1 MEYIIETIEHL
12 TETASQLLN
21 FAGNQKIFLFTGDM
35 GAGKTT
41 LIKSICSCLKVNDT
55 VTSPTYSLVN
65 EYEGAET
72 TIYHFDFYRIKN
84 EEEAFDMGFEEYVYS
99 GNYCFIEWP
108 EKIESLWPEKYVQ
121 VSIELLDDNKRL
133 LRAALVAI

>member
-1 MEYIIETIEHL
+1 VEYTIETIEHL
-12 TETASQLLN
+12 TEAASQLLK
-21 FAGNQKIFLFTGDM
+21 FAGNEKIFLFTGDM

-41 LIKSICSCLKVNDT
+41 LIKSICSGLKVKDT

-108 EKIESLWPEKYVQ
+108 EKIENLWTMTGVYYVPN
-121 VSIELLDDNKRL
+121 LLLITRVVINL
-133 LRAALVAI
+133 TL

>member
-108 EKIESLWPEKYVQ
+108 EKIENLWPEKYVQ